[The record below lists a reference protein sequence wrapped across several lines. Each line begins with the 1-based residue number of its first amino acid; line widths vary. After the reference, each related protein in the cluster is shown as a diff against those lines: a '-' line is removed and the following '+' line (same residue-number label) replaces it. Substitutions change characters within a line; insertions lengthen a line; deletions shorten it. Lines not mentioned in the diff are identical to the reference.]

1 MSIET
6 TIMSA
11 IAQTGARVDVQHLLE
26 CNEGH
31 FNPTIYPN
39 QEGATGAFGRV
50 QIMTRI
56 SGVRVL
62 RTLIN
67 SGYLTS
73 EAECSEFERWA
84 DRENLTGLF
93 ARVFFRGN
101 RMGDEFE
108 FKIGV
113 ESVVPLQGLR
123 KEFLVEVFNDMLRL
137 WQEAMDHVKRV
148 NARFEHIKRMNEK
161 ADMEEKWLREH
172 FGEDE
177 ESEVEEVV
185 LEPAATSPEMIQ
197 VLSELD
203 ALIGLSS
210 VKSMV
215 RGLIA
220 SHRVA
225 QKRAAAGLPVV
236 DTPSHLVFS
245 GNPGTGKTTVARLIG
260 RIYKCLGMVS
270 QGHVVEV
277 GRADLVGMY
286 IGHTAMRTREV
297 CKKALG
303 GVLFIDEAY
312 SLNVAGRDF
321 GDEAI
326 ETLLTFMEENRGD
339 IVVVVAGYPAEMEKF
354 LDANTGLRSR
364 FGTTINFEDLSVEE
378 LMDTFDGLL
387 LAQQYEVTPAARR
400 AVQKHF
406 HNARTKGTGGNARLV
421 RNVFEELVTQH
432 AVSLVGLEELSIEQ
446 LRRITAL
453 AIPSSWGVG
462 EVILLED
469 LPPLV
474 VGE

>member
-11 IAQTGARVDVQHLLE
+11 IAQTGARVDAQHLLE
-26 CNEGH
+26 HNEGH
-31 FNPTIYPN
+31 FNPTIYPD
-39 QEGATGAFGRV
+39 QEGATGAIGRV
-50 QIMTRI
+50 QIMTRM

-62 RTLIN
+62 RVLIN
-67 SGYLTS
+67 SGYLIS
-73 EAECSEFERWA
+73 DAESSEFEKWA
-84 DRENLTGLF
+84 ATQNRTALF
-93 ARVFFRGN
+93 ARVVFRGN
-101 RMGDEFE
+101 RMGGDFE

-113 ESVVPLQGLR
+113 ESVLPLQGLR
-123 KEFLVEVFNDMLRL
+123 EEFLVEVLNDMLRL
-137 WQEAMDHVKRV
+137 WQEAMGHVTRV
-148 NARFEHIKRMNEK
+148 NARLEHIKRMNEK
-161 ADMEEKWLREH
+161 AEMEERWLREQY
-172 FGEDE
+172 GEDE
-177 ESEVEEVV
+177 EPEEEEVV
-185 LEPAATSPEMIQ
+185 VESATTSPELIQ
-197 VLSELD
+197 VMSELD
-203 ALIGLSS
+203 ALTGLSS

-260 RIYKCLGMVS
+260 RIYTSLGMLS

-326 ETLLTFMEENRGD
+326 ETLLMYMEEHRGD
-339 IVVVVAGYPAEMEKF
+339 IVVVVAGYPTEMEKF

-378 LMDTFDGLL
+378 LMETFDGLL
-387 LAQQYEVTPAARR
+387 LAQQYEVTAAARR
-400 AVQKHF
+400 AVQQHF
-406 HNARTKGTGGNARLV
+406 HNARTEGTGGNARLV
-421 RNVFEELVTQH
+421 RNVFEELVTHH
-432 AVSLVGLEELSIEQ
+432 AVSLSGLEELSIEQ

-453 AIPSSWGVG
+453 AVPSSWSVG
-462 EVILLED
+462 EVMLMDD
-469 LPPLV
+469 LPQLI